1 MATPQKHPESSTLW
15 DEFDL
20 PKIERTESSRPSV
33 AYVTFVML
41 NDNYVPGALTLGH
54 CLRRQQTAAALV
66 CLVSD
71 GVSAKAR
78 EALEVVFDQVLEIE
92 LFYVPHTRRQERQDR
107 PYFFTRVNAL
117 RLGSDGDL
125 GCRFEKLVVIDA
137 DVLPLRL
144 YDHLFNLVPPAG
156 ILNERKDHFIESDAS
171 GGYSHTDEARNTG
184 KWIWHRLYD
193 PVCAHGQLIP
203 KEITDRVR
211 QDPTNMGLN
220 GSLFVLEPSMEEFE
234 QIQQDVRRPEIERLV
249 GDLFD
254 WPDMQ
259 YLTMRWSGQWRNIDV
274 RFSGLNGYPDLEVLC
289 GTHFAGF
296 KPWYF
301 QREKAMARYC
311 RYPDFQRWFEQF
323 QEMIHQ
329 YPHLLDYGKLRRLHQ
344 SIQAISQ

>member
-117 RLGSDGDL
+117 RLGSDGD
-125 GCRFEKLVVIDA
+125 
-137 DVLPLRL
+137 
-144 YDHLFNLVPPAG
+144 
-156 ILNERKDHFIESDAS
+156 
-171 GGYSHTDEARNTG
+171 
-184 KWIWHRLYD
+184 
-193 PVCAHGQLIP
+193 
-203 KEITDRVR
+203 
-211 QDPTNMGLN
+211 
-220 GSLFVLEPSMEEFE
+220 
-234 QIQQDVRRPEIERLV
+234 
-249 GDLFD
+249 
-254 WPDMQ
+254 
-259 YLTMRWSGQWRNIDV
+259 
-274 RFSGLNGYPDLEVLC
+274 
-289 GTHFAGF
+289 
-296 KPWYF
+296 
-301 QREKAMARYC
+301 
-311 RYPDFQRWFEQF
+311 
-323 QEMIHQ
+323 
-329 YPHLLDYGKLRRLHQ
+329 
-344 SIQAISQ
+344 